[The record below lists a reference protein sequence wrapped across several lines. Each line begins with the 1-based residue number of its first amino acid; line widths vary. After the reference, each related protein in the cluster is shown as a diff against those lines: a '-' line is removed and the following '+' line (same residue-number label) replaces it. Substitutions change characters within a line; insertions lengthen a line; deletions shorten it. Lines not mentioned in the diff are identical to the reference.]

1 MINDYSEGGLKATWI
16 QKYLDP
22 ESRSKWKRLFDSE
35 LERNG
40 GEAILKGNLN
50 KKDVN
55 NLKIS
60 DPFVKEILVICKGDK
75 KKKKK
80 SGSGS
85 STSSNSRP
93 STPTIATDGAAN
105 TIAAAATKLSQDR
118 PGTPCKY
125 IPTIFRVRK

>member
-1 MINDYSEGGLKATWI
+1 MMSN
-16 QKYLDP
+16 
-22 ESRSKWKRLFDSE
+22 LFC
-35 LERNG
+35 
-40 GEAILKGNLN
+40 
-50 KKDVN
+50 V
-55 NLKIS
+55 
-60 DPFVKEILVICKGDK
+60 CKGDK

-85 STSSNSRP
+85 STSSNSRS

-125 IPTIFRVRK
+125 IPTFFRARR

>member
-1 MINDYSEGGLKATWI
+1 MAKKIDYNGVGALRDQRHIPSKHKPKYHPPPGIDIASFNKSLKATWI

-55 NLKIS
+55 NLKI
-60 DPFVKEILVICKGDK
+60 
-75 KKKKK
+75 
-80 SGSGS
+80 
-85 STSSNSRP
+85 
-93 STPTIATDGAAN
+93 
-105 TIAAAATKLSQDR
+105 
-118 PGTPCKY
+118 
-125 IPTIFRVRK
+125 